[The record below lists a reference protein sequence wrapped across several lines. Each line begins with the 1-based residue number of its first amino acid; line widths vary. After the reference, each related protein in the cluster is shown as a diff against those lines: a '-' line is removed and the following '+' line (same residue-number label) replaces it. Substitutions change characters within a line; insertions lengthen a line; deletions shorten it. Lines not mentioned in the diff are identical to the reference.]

1 MTKSITNVCH
11 SIRTRLLN
19 IAKREGSFFQ
29 TILTRYFHERLLYR
43 IANSQFCSQF
53 YLKGG
58 ALMYALN
65 SMAARPTLDVD
76 LLGVNIDN
84 SHSNIIHAFK
94 AICECDY
101 CDDGVTFDAQKIEA
115 SSITEFKDY
124 VGVRLTIPVQM
135 DTIQQRISIDI
146 GFGDVV
152 TPGPIR
158 IDYPRLINDLPCASL
173 FAYPIETLFA
183 EKLHAVIELGSQN
196 SRMKDYYDL
205 YNLLQNVEVG
215 TTKLQRAVNCTFT
228 ARHTSYSPSAS
239 FFQPDFAN
247 NNQLAIR
254 WNAFI
259 RKLGLKD
266 APSFG
271 QVVTTIQQQT
281 LHLWTE
287 YGLYTKQLHN

>member
-1 MTKSITNVCH
+1 MTKPITNVCH

-19 IAKREGSFFQ
+19 VAKREGTFFQ

-65 SMAARPTLDVD
+65 SIAARPTLDLD

-84 SHSNIIHAFK
+84 SHSNIIDAFK

-101 CDDGVTFDAQKIEA
+101 CDDGVAFDPQKIEA

-124 VGVRLTIPVQM
+124 AGVRLTIPVQM
-135 DTIQQRISIDI
+135 DTIRQRISIDI

-205 YNLLQNVEVG
+205 YNLLQNAELDMHQ
-215 TTKLQRAVNCTFT
+215 LQHSVNCTFS
-228 ARHTSYSPSAS
+228 ARHTLYSVTAH
-239 FFQPDFAN
+239 FFQPNFVDN
-247 NNQLAIR
+247 DQLAIR
-254 WNAFI
+254 WDAFI
-259 RKLGLKD
+259 RKLGLKN
-266 APSFG
+266 APSFS
-271 QVVTTIQQQT
+271 QVVAIIQEQTI
-281 LHLWTE
+281 HLWTE
-287 YGLYTKQLHN
+287 YGVYIKRLQ